1 MRVMADE
8 KVEYITEDGSKA
20 PALDPI
26 MMPRDELA
34 KLIKNIEKEMKEA
47 AKDLEFERAA
57 QLRDQLIELRQL
69 EVEKIGSR

>member
-1 MRVMADE
+1 MRRLGISD
-8 KVEYITEDGSKA
+8 
-20 PALDPI
+20 
-26 MMPRDELA
+26 DELA

-57 QLRDQLIELRQL
+57 ALRDQLIELRQL